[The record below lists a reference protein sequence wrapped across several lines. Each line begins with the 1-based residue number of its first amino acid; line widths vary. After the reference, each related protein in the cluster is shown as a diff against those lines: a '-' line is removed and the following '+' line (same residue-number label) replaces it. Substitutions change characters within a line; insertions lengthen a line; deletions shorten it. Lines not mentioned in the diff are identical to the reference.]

1 MLFVSA
7 IANTFNS
14 ELFWTIP
21 AVVVIGA
28 SSCDVKVVDITLF
41 KFEVESL
48 LVVSV
53 NTFGTNSEVSVDL
66 FEVKKSYF
74 ASFVVFVESKKV
86 CDSVDIESPIASAFL
101 FEESLSFTNSCLVVD
116 DSGAM

>member
-1 MLFVSA
+1 MLSVSA
-7 IANTFNS
+7 IANSFNS

-28 SSCDVKVVDITLF
+28 SSCDVKVVEF
-41 KFEVESL
+41 EFEVEPL
-48 LVVSV
+48 LLVSV
-53 NTFGTNSEVSVDL
+53 NTFGPNPEVSVDL
-66 FEVKKSYF
+66 FEVKISSF
-74 ASFVVFVESKKV
+74 VLFVVFVESKKV
-86 CDSVDIESPIASAFL
+86 CDSVDIESSIVSSFL